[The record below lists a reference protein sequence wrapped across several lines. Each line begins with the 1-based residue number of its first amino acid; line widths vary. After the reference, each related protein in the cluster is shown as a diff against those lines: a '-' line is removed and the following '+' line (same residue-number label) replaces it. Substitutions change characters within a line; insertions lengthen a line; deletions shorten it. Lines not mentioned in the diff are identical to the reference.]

1 MSDVAAMAA
10 ATPASR
16 DRYVDFLRVASLG
29 GVILGHFLMAVVDDR
44 PGASADGHSFLFTN
58 VLALAAWT
66 RPATW
71 LLQVMP
77 IFFVVGGF
85 AHATSW
91 RSLRRRGGG
100 YADFARARVARLVW
114 PALVF
119 VVVGMVAGLV
129 VEGSLGTGTKY
140 SAVLQIAGQL
150 LWFIGIYLIAAGLAP
165 VMLRLHER
173 FGWRALAALVA
184 AVALVDWLRLGV
196 GVGGVEWLNFAFVW
210 VTLHQLGFF
219 YADGVPDRV
228 GPRRLGLGLLG
239 VGAGAAALL
248 MWLGPY
254 GTAMVSYDGE
264 KLSNLAPPTVVLL
277 AFGVAQS
284 GALLLARGP
293 VRRWL
298 ERPRVWAA
306 VIAGGAVAMTA
317 FLWHFSALIGMYVGW
332 HLVFSPMREPMTAGW
347 WWMRVPQLVVFL
359 ALVAALVAVFRRFD
373 RPPRREEVV
382 GPAAW
387 RAALA
392 GAGVACAIV
401 GMIGYAVVGFR
412 GIATF
417 YVVHVA
423 GVPLTAAASFVLVVA
438 SAALTSVAVA
448 RRR

>member
-10 ATPASR
+10 ATPATR
-16 DRYVDFLRVASLG
+16 DRYVDFLRVASLA

-44 PGASADGHSFLFTN
+44 PAATGGHSFLFTN

-119 VVVGMVAGLV
+119 VAVGMVVGLV
-129 VEGSLGTGTKY
+129 VEGILGTDTKY

-173 FGWRALAALVA
+173 FGAWALAALVA
-184 AVALVDWLRLGV
+184 SVALVDWLRLGV
-196 GVGGVEWLNFAFVW
+196 GVGGVQWLNFALVW

-219 YADGVPDRV
+219 YADGVADRV
-228 GPRRLGLGLLG
+228 GPRRLGLAMLG

-277 AFGVAQS
+277 AFGVAQA
-284 GALLLARGP
+284 GALLTVRAP
-293 VRRWL
+293 VARWL
-298 ERPRVWAA
+298 ERPRVWGA

-332 HLVFSPMREPMTAGW
+332 HLLFSPMREPMTAGW
-347 WWMRVPQLVVFL
+347 WLVRIPQFVVFL
-359 ALVAALVAVFRRFD
+359 ALVAALVAAFRRFD
-373 RPPRREEVV
+373 RPPRRAEVI
-382 GPAAW
+382 GPSAG

-392 GAGVACAIV
+392 AVGVACAIV
-401 GMIGYAVVGFR
+401 GMLGYAVVGFR
-412 GIATF
+412 GITSL
-417 YVVHVA
+417 YSVDIV
-423 GVPLTAAASFVLVVA
+423 GVPMTAAVSFALVVA
-438 SAALTSVAVA
+438 SAGLTSLAVA
-448 RRR
+448 RRS